1 MEIGFS
7 TLSML
12 NKNLNEVIE
21 IASDNDF
28 SMIEILAEGPY
39 ASYRI
44 KKDNRLIKNLKNNN
58 IEINIHGPDVDLNLA
73 SINDGIRKESVKQ
86 IKDAID
92 IANEI
97 KANTITIHPGKIGR
111 KDKWLRDYALEL
123 SIDSIGKCVD
133 YSKQIGKVK
142 ISVENMPKRFNY
154 LGNKIEE
161 IEKIQEST
169 GSKITIDT
177 GHANT
182 CKDCEEFFKLKN
194 IEYFHIND
202 NNGIKDQHLILGE
215 GNLDLKL
222 LNIIDKGIIELN
234 TFEKIMKTKKVLTKL
249 NYI

>member
-1 MEIGFS
+1 
-7 TLSML
+7 
-12 NKNLNEVIE
+12 
-21 IASDNDF
+21 
-28 SMIEILAEGPY
+28 
-39 ASYRI
+39 
-44 KKDNRLIKNLKNNN
+44 
-58 IEINIHGPDVDLNLA
+58 
-73 SINDGIRKESVKQ
+73 
-86 IKDAID
+86 
-92 IANEI
+92 
-97 KANTITIHPGKIGR
+97 
-111 KDKWLRDYALEL
+111 
-123 SIDSIGKCVD
+123 
-133 YSKQIGKVK
+133 
-142 ISVENMPKRFNY
+142 MPKRFNY

>member
-39 ASYRI
+39 ASYRL

-58 IEINIHGPDVDLNLA
+58 IEINIHGPDVDLNL
-73 SINDGIRKESVKQ
+73 
-86 IKDAID
+86 DAID

-222 LNIIDKGIIELN
+222 LKIIDKGIIELN